1 MTTNDKRP
9 HEMAISEAELSSM
22 TRELDTMHNDSFSGV
37 KKSLEDFSANLSHLA
52 TGKATARRSFLL
64 GAGGLAV
71 VGGVA
76 ACSSSGGGSNS
87 ASSTSSSP
95 TGSSSATSPYTGDLK
110 VVALAAALE
119 NLAVAAYGMALTAA
133 GKGTYGT
140 VPKAIGTFVTVAM
153 SQHKQ
158 HAAAWNGVLTKAGLK
173 AVTTPA
179 LTITTSEVAK
189 LTAAK
194 TIPEVAMVALGLEQ
208 AATETYTF
216 ATANVTDAGGIM
228 TAATIQPVEAMHAA
242 ILSFVLG
249 QYPVP
254 DSFIGITGAVGPAA
268 LTV

>member
-1 MTTNDKRP
+1 VTRNDK
-9 HEMAISEAELSSM
+9 HSSEMAITEGELLGM
-22 TRELDTMHNDSFSGV
+22 TRELDMMHKDSFGGV

-52 TGKATARRSFLL
+52 TGKSTARRSFLL

-76 ACSSSGGGSNS
+76 ACSSSGGSSG
-87 ASSTSSSP
+87 SSTSPSTSTSSGG
-95 TGSSSATSPYTGDLK
+95 TSATTYTGDLK

-140 VPKAIGTFVTVAM
+140 VPAAIGTFVTVAM
-153 SQHKQ
+153 AQHKE

-179 LTITTSEVAK
+179 LSITTAEVAK

-194 TIPEVAMVALGLEQ
+194 TIPEVAMVALGLEN

-216 ATANVTDAGGIM
+216 ATANVKDAGGIM

-254 DSFIGITGAVGPAA
+254 NSFIGTSGAVTPADF
-268 LTV
+268 TG